1 MAASENKRD
10 KRFFTGSTWWP
21 IATGCLTWYAQHRDR
36 VAEPDGFD
44 DLFIGEGWFG
54 IFAGMVDLIWPFF
67 TGFLLALLV
76 RSVFRRVTGNASSKK
91 KSSDNPPPQSVEA
104 QEDPSNPVDNDPEVI
119 ALKAKLAEVEAA
131 TKKTEVQQR
140 ISQLEQE
147 LKDAETKLNELK
159 NDDQGS

>member
-1 MAASENKRD
+1 MAAFENKRD
-10 KRFFTGSTWWP
+10 KRFFTGSTWWLV
-21 IATGCLTWYAQHRDR
+21 ATGCLFWYARHQERI
-36 VAEPDGFD
+36 AEPDGFD
-44 DLFIGEGWFG
+44 DLFAGPGGNIAGPIDLFLPFVFG
-54 IFAGMVDLIWPFF
+54 FGV
-67 TGFLLALLV
+67 ALV
-76 RSVFRRVTGNASSKK
+76 IRSIFRRATGKTSTKK

-119 ALKAKLAEVEAA
+119 ALKAKLAEVEAV